1 MIGNNMNVRSMT
13 QTVHFRDNL
22 QQVVKANS
30 LLGVVVDRQLLD
42 NSFRTK
48 QSRASFIFLKTVHF
62 TAYLIYCLVS

>member
-1 MIGNNMNVRSMT
+1 MICSNMNVRSMT

-48 QSRASFIFLKTVHF
+48 HHVHLS
-62 TAYLIYCLVS
+62 YS